1 MVNAGEWCE
10 LLSQGLARSNGLV
23 RKLKE
28 ELSIVSGR
36 EESEVRRKEGLIQEE
51 KFRRKME
58 EEKKTEEMKM

>member
-10 LLSQGLARSNGLV
+10 LLNQGLARSNGLV

-36 EESEVRRKEGLIQEE
+36 GESEVRRKEGLIQEE
-51 KFRRKME
+51 RFRRRW
-58 EEKKTEEMKM
+58 KKRRRQKK